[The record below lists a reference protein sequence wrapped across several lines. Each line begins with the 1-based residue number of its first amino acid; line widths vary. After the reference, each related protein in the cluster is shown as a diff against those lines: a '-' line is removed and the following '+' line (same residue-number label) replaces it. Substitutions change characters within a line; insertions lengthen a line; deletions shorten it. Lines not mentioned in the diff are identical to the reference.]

1 MVNAEIRT
9 TTTIDE
15 VSTVI
20 VIEEA
25 SSTSLQQ
32 NVKTSLEDVT
42 CNTSKLSNSWLKYID
57 RDFRVES
64 YNCNFKLRQG
74 GGI

>member
-25 SSTSLQQ
+25 STTSLQQ
-32 NVKTSLEDVT
+32 NVKKSLEEVT
-42 CNTSKLSNSWLKYID
+42 CNTSKLSNG
-57 RDFRVES
+57 ES
-64 YNCNFKLRQG
+64 VIVG
-74 GGI
+74 